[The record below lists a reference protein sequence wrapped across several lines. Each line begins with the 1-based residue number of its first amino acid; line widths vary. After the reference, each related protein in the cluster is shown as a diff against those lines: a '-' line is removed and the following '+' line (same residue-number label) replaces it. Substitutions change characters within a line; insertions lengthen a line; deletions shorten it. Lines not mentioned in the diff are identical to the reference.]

1 MKVLVPVKRVVDYN
15 VKVRVKSDGTG
26 VELANV
32 KMSMNP
38 FDEIAVEEALRLKE
52 AGKATEVVVV
62 SIGPAQASETI
73 RTGLAMGAD
82 RGILVKAEGNVEP
95 LAVAKL
101 LKAVAEAEKPGLIIL
116 GKQAIDDD
124 SNQTGQMLAA
134 LLGWSQATFASKLE
148 VEGSDFKVTRE
159 VDGGLQTV
167 KLKGPA
173 IVTTDLRLNEPRYAS
188 LPNIMKA
195 KKKPI
200 DDKSAADYGVD
211 LTPHLEVLKT
221 AEPPGRKGGVKVKD
235 VSRAGI
241 QTQDR
246 SRGSL
251 MTTLLIAE
259 HDNASIKDAT
269 NKALT
274 AAAALGAD
282 VHVLVAGENA
292 KAAADAASK
301 LAGVK
306 KVLLADNAAYAH
318 DLAEPL
324 AALIVALAPS
334 YDAFVAPA
342 TSRFKNVMPRVAA
355 LLDVMQVSEIIK
367 VVSPDTFERP
377 IYAGNAIQTVKSKD
391 AKKVITVRTSTF
403 AAAGDGG
410 SAPVEN
416 AASAA
421 DPGLSSFVGEE
432 VAKSDRPELTSA
444 KIIVSGGRAMQSR
457 ENFAKYIEPLA
468 DKLGA
473 GVGASRAAVDAGYA
487 PNDWQVG
494 QTGKVVAPELY
505 VAIGISGAIQHLAGM
520 KDSKVIVA
528 INKDE
533 DAPIFQVADYG
544 LVADLYQAV
553 PELTEALGKLGK

>member
-1 MKVLVPVKRVVDYN
+1 
-15 VKVRVKSDGTG
+15 
-26 VELANV
+26 
-32 KMSMNP
+32 
-38 FDEIAVEEALRLKE
+38 
-52 AGKATEVVVV
+52 
-62 SIGPAQASETI
+62 
-73 RTGLAMGAD
+73 
-82 RGILVKAEGNVEP
+82 
-95 LAVAKL
+95 
-101 LKAVAEAEKPGLIIL
+101 
-116 GKQAIDDD
+116 
-124 SNQTGQMLAA
+124 
-134 LLGWSQATFASKLE
+134 
-148 VEGSDFKVTRE
+148 
-159 VDGGLQTV
+159 
-167 KLKGPA
+167 
-173 IVTTDLRLNEPRYAS
+173 
-188 LPNIMKA
+188 
-195 KKKPI
+195 
-200 DDKSAADYGVD
+200 
-211 LTPHLEVLKT
+211 
-221 AEPPGRKGGVKVKD
+221 
-235 VSRAGI
+235 
-241 QTQDR
+241 
-246 SRGSL
+246 

-259 HDNASIKDAT
+259 HDHETLKDVT

-274 AAAALGAD
+274 AASQLGGD
-282 VHVLVAGENA
+282 VHVLVAGGGQGT
-292 KAAADAASK
+292 KAAAEAASK
-301 LAGVK
+301 LTGVK
-306 KVLLADNAAYAH
+306 KVLVAEGAAYEH

-403 AAAGDGG
+403 QATPAGDAAA
-410 SAPVEN
+410 PIEN
-416 AASAA
+416 AAAAA

-505 VAIGISGAIQHLAGM
+505 VAVGISGAIQHLAGM